1 MSGEKNLQNI
11 VSALGVKTSEIKR
24 EIKSAQDEINKT
36 KTGIAERRKDQ
47 QRLDREITELRAQL
61 SRVPADQKAQR
72 DVVEQRL
79 SSSEAA
85 LASAKERLDREES
98 TLTALVDAKRE
109 EVARQKLEDET
120 ANALIAARTILVGI
134 EDSPVKYVFAKRAL
148 DAFAKIEVGPDAFRT
163 LTDKRTISVLLAQF
177 HEAVANAKDRDKKEG
192 ERFEMIAD
200 LEGDIENA
208 RTADTSD
215 TASNAKKSEALRQ
228 EQKELRVAIE
238 GLMRPETQA
247 ERRARR
253 FRRIAFLISGLV
265 AIIFAVWLFLSPD
278 MWVWAVLPFLV
289 GCALLVSV
297 WFNTE
302 AHRARALRAKQAKL
316 KSNESD
322 LNQLTQHDK
331 KRKDDTQ
338 VLVVSYAATLAKLGG
353 NAGKEAGFDELLAE
367 TGRVKS
373 DWLSA
378 HPELNSALG

>member
-163 LTDKRTISVLLAQF
+163 LTDKRTISDLLAQF

-302 AHRARALRAKQAKL
+302 AHPRPSRQA
-316 KSNESD
+316 SQTEI
-322 LNQLTQHDK
+322 
-331 KRKDDTQ
+331 KRKRPEP
-338 VLVVSYAATLAKLGG
+338 AHAT
-353 NAGKEAGFDELLAE
+353 
-367 TGRVKS
+367 
-373 DWLSA
+373 
-378 HPELNSALG
+378 

>member
-109 EVARQKLEDET
+109 VVARQKLEDET

-163 LTDKRTISVLLAQF
+163 LTDKRTISDLLAQF
-177 HEAVANAKDRDKKEG
+177 NEAVANG
-192 ERFEMIAD
+192 
-200 LEGDIENA
+200 
-208 RTADTSD
+208 
-215 TASNAKKSEALRQ
+215 
-228 EQKELRVAIE
+228 
-238 GLMRPETQA
+238 
-247 ERRARR
+247 
-253 FRRIAFLISGLV
+253 
-265 AIIFAVWLFLSPD
+265 
-278 MWVWAVLPFLV
+278 
-289 GCALLVSV
+289 
-297 WFNTE
+297 
-302 AHRARALRAKQAKL
+302 
-316 KSNESD
+316 
-322 LNQLTQHDK
+322 
-331 KRKDDTQ
+331 
-338 VLVVSYAATLAKLGG
+338 
-353 NAGKEAGFDELLAE
+353 
-367 TGRVKS
+367 
-373 DWLSA
+373 
-378 HPELNSALG
+378 